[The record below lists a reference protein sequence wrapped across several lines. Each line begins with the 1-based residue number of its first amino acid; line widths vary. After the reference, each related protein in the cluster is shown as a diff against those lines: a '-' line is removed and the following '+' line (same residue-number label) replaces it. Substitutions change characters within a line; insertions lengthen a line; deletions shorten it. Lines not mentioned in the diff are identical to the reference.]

1 MSSLI
6 MSKSEVVVL
15 FDLMAFPSI
24 PIGIRGLPQL
34 DEFEYRRIVNSFS
47 ANRLLDK
54 TSETIK
60 PDKGLEQFL
69 LPVVTALKIM
79 LFNYGINGT
88 CSFNASLYFAKKGL
102 VAVFDNGDG
111 TIKFLTIDSVDD
123 LLLFIPEVSGNVTTG
138 KGVEPY
144 ISYILFDKTSSI
156 IHCTRI
162 DTENQIARIVEGKR
176 TLDSVPL
183 ESESVTEIAEYREK
197 LHDKFKELYHV
208 VSC

>member
-1 MSSLI
+1 MSSFI

-15 FDLMAFPSI
+15 FDLMAFPLI

-47 ANRLLDK
+47 ANRLIDK

-60 PDKGLEQFL
+60 PNKGLEQFL

-111 TIKFLTIDSVDD
+111 KIKFLTIDSIDD

-144 ISYILFDKTSSI
+144 ISYILFDKMSSI

-183 ESESVTEIAEYREK
+183 ESESVTEITEYREK